1 MFGGDTSSQAAGF
14 GLGLILAMEVPN
26 CYSAP
31 LPSKFTI
38 ATFADGGEDKQAH
51 TKKWIRSGEI
61 EGTLQALL
69 LGVGGSIVTKSPW
82 PFLFI
87 VGMIVWKIWSY
98 EQALRGAFKGDG
110 LGLDMDKPEESSAY
124 SGGPL

>member
-1 MFGGDTSSQAAGF
+1 MAAESVTGTGF

-38 ATFADGGEDKQAH
+38 ATFAGGDDTKVQH

-61 EGTLQALL
+61 EGTIQAIL
-69 LGVGGSIVTKSPW
+69 LGIGGTIVTKSPL
-82 PFLFI
+82 PLLM
-87 VGMIVWKIWSY
+87 VTAMAAWKVWSY
-98 EQALRGAFKGDG
+98 EDALRGGVQDG
-110 LGLDMDKPEESSAY
+110 LGIDMEKQV
-124 SGGPL
+124 